1 MKIRFSVLL
10 CLLFLSSISFA
21 QNNYAKLDSLF
32 TILESNYKFMGSV
45 AISEGGKILYSNS
58 KGITDIYSK
67 KRATAATKYRIGSI
81 SKMFTSAMIFKA
93 VEEKKLSLEQTI
105 ETYFPTVPNAHK
117 ITVSHLLNHRS
128 GIYNITN
135 SGDYWKYYTQPKTQA
150 EMVAIIAKTKSDFE
164 PDSKADYSNSN
175 YILLSYILEK
185 VYKKPFGEILTE
197 KIIKPLNL
205 KNTYLGN
212 RISLGKNECY
222 SFTINEQTWE
232 TEKETDPSI
241 PIGAGAVVSNP
252 TDLTI
257 FIESLFAGKIIAK
270 QSLEQM
276 TVMKDNYGMGIF
288 QVPFQNKKGFGHTG
302 GIDGFSSALYY
313 FPDSNVSIALTSN
326 GNNYDNNQIMIALLN
341 TYYAFPFELPS
352 FKTVALTEEALD
364 KYLGNYVSEELA
376 MTIKVSRK
384 SDKLFA
390 QATGQG
396 EFPLDAVS
404 TDTFQ
409 FITAGIKMKFNL
421 ADKQMTLLQGG
432 KSYIF
437 RKI

>member
-1 MKIRFSVLL
+1 MTKRISVS
-10 CLLFLSSISFA
+10 LLFLFLTTTSFA
-21 QNNYAKLDSLF
+21 QNDYAKLDSLF
-32 TILESNYKFMGSV
+32 TLLESNNKFMGSV
-45 AISEGGKILYSNS
+45 AISEGGKILYSKS
-58 KGITDIYSK
+58 VGVTDIYTR

-81 SKMFTSAMIFKA
+81 SKMFTAAMIFKA

-105 ETYFPTVPNAHK
+105 DSYFPSVPNANK
-117 ITVSHLLNHRS
+117 ITVSNLLNHRS

-135 SGDYWKYYTQPKTQA
+135 SGDYWTYYTQPKTEA

-185 VYKKPFGEILTE
+185 VYKKAYGEILTE
-197 KIIKPLNL
+197 KITKPLNL

-222 SFTINEQTWE
+222 SFSYKEEWV

-252 TDLTI
+252 TDLTL
-257 FIESLFAGKIIAK
+257 FIENLFAGKIISK
-270 QSLEQM
+270 KSLEQM
-276 TVMKDNYGMGIF
+276 TVIKDNYGMGIF
-288 QVPFQNKKGFGHTG
+288 QVPYDKRKGFGHTG

-313 FPDSNVSIALTSN
+313 FPDSNVSVALTSN
-326 GNNYDNNQIMIALLN
+326 GSNYENNDIMIALLN
-341 TYYAFPFELPS
+341 TYYALPFELPV
-352 FKTVALTEEALD
+352 FKTLSLTEEELD
-364 KYLGNYVSEELA
+364 KYLGNYASEELA
-376 MTIKVSRK
+376 MTIKVTRK
-384 SDKLFA
+384 ADKLFA

-404 TDTFQ
+404 ADTFQ
-409 FITAGIKMKFNL
+409 FLVAGIKIKFAL
-421 ADKQMTLLQGG
+421 ADKQMTLFQGG
-432 KSYIF
+432 KSYLF

>member
-1 MKIRFSVLL
+1 MAFRIVTALYF
-10 CLLFLSSISFA
+10 LLFTTTSFA
-21 QNNYAKLDSLF
+21 QNDYAKLDSLF
-32 TILESNYKFMGSV
+32 TLLESNNKFMGSV
-45 AISEGGKILYSNS
+45 VISEGGKILYSKS
-58 KGITDIYSK
+58 VGVTDLYSK
-67 KRATAATKYRIGSI
+67 KRATNATKYRIGSI
-81 SKMFTSAMIFKA
+81 SKMFTSAMVFKA
-93 VEEKKLSLEQTI
+93 IEEKKLTLEQTI
-105 ETYFPTVPNAHK
+105 DAYFPTIPNAKK
-117 ITVSHLLNHRS
+117 ITISNLLNHRS

-135 SGDYWKYYTQPKTQA
+135 SGDYWNYYTQPKTQA

-185 VYKKPFGEILTE
+185 TYNKPFGEILIE
-197 KIIKPLNL
+197 KITKPLGL

-212 RISLGKNECY
+212 RIILGKNECY
-222 SFTINEQTWE
+222 SFTYNENWE

-241 PIGAGAVVSNP
+241 PLGAGAVVSNP

-257 FIESLFAGKIIAK
+257 FIESLFAGKIISK
-270 QSLEQM
+270 KSLEQM
-276 TVMKDNYGMGIF
+276 TIIKDGYGMGVF
-288 QVPFQNKKGFGHTG
+288 QVPFNERKGFGHTG

-313 FPDSNVSIALTSN
+313 FPDSNVSVALTSN
-326 GNNYDNNQIMIALLN
+326 GNNFDNNQIMIALLSI
-341 TYYAFPFELPS
+341 YYALPFEMPN
-352 FKTVALTEEALD
+352 FKTVPLTEVELD
-364 KYLGNYVSEELA
+364 KYLGSYASEELA

-390 QATGQG
+390 QATGQV

-404 TDTFQ
+404 ADTFQ
-409 FITAGIKMKFNL
+409 FITAGIKMKFAL
-421 ADKQMTLLQGG
+421 ADKQMTLIQGG